1 MANTLAA
8 KIAKASADV
17 GGRLKA
23 DKTNTQ
29 DRYNYISADKILA
42 ECGQALAAVGVAVIP
57 AMTDADIN
65 IGETAGGKRRF
76 DARVAFVMT
85 VTDGETESAQPW
97 FGFGADYTT
106 PDKAVYKAVTSGH
119 KYFLSKLLMIGEGNE
134 DGEHEAAPEA
144 PQQAPARQANGKP
157 APVQVATGN
166 GAPAVQNGSADADKP
181 SDKQQKALHAKGMD
195 FYGSKEVWT
204 LKRAEIVKSVTHGR
218 SESASDLTKAEM
230 KVLLDGLD
238 AKIKARDAEDAAD
251 EIPEGD
257 NPFEDAPEME
267 F

>member
-29 DRYNYISADKILA
+29 DRYDYISANKILA
-42 ECGQALAAVGVAVIP
+42 ECGQALAAVGVSVIP

-76 DARVAFVMT
+76 DARVSFVMT

-134 DGEHEAAPEA
+134 DGEHEPAQESASG
-144 PQQAPARQANGKP
+144 QQAPARQANGKP
-157 APVQVATGN
+157 AATVQVVTGN
-166 GAPAVQNGSADADKP
+166 GAPAAQNDNPFDDADKP
-181 SDKQQKALHAKGMD
+181 SEAQHKMLFTVGVKV
-195 FYGSKEVWT
+195 YGKDHWDA
-204 LKRAEIVKSVTHGR
+204 KRAELVKAITSGR
-218 SESASDLTKAEM
+218 TESSTELTKAEM
-230 KVLLDGLD
+230 KRMLDGLKD
-238 AKIKARDAEDAAD
+238 KEKKMAAEQAA
-251 EIPEGD
+251 
-257 NPFEDAPEME
+257 
-267 F
+267 

>member
-42 ECGQALAAVGVAVIP
+42 ECGQALAAVGVSVLP

-144 PQQAPARQANGKP
+144 PQQAPARQANGNGKP

-166 GAPAVQNGSADADKP
+166 GAPAAQNGDDTDKP

-195 FYGSKEVWT
+195 LYGSKELWT
-204 LKRAEIVKSVTHGR
+204 IKRAELVKAVTKGR
-218 SESASDLTKAEM
+218 SESANDLTKPEM
-230 KVLLDGLD
+230 KKLLDGLD
-238 AKIKARDAEDAAD
+238 AKIKARDAEDADD
-251 EIPEGD
+251 EIPEG
-257 NPFEDAPEME
+257 NPFEDAPEMA

>member
-42 ECGQALAAVGVAVIP
+42 ECGQALAAVGVSVIP

-144 PQQAPARQANGKP
+144 PQQAPARQVNGNGKP
-157 APVQVATGN
+157 QQSTPAQAP
-166 GAPAVQNGSADADKP
+166 QNGSGDDADKP
-181 SDKQQKALHAKGMD
+181 SEGQHKMLFAVGVKV
-195 FYGSKEVWT
+195 YGKDHWDA
-204 LKRAEIVKSVTHGR
+204 KRAELVKAITSGR
-218 SESASDLTKAEM
+218 TESSTELTKAEM
-230 KVLLDGLD
+230 KRMLDGLKD
-238 AKIKARDAEDAAD
+238 KEKKMAAEQAA
-251 EIPEGD
+251 
-257 NPFEDAPEME
+257 
-267 F
+267 

>member
-8 KIAKASADV
+8 KIAKASTDV

-42 ECGQALAAVGVAVIP
+42 ECGQALAAQGVAVIP
-57 AMTDADIN
+57 SMTDAEVN

-76 DARVAFVMT
+76 DARVSFVMT
-85 VTDGETESAQPW
+85 VTDGEAEQAQPW

-144 PQQAPARQANGKP
+144 PTPQQAQRQANGNGAPKPVPQQAPAPQD
-157 APVQVATGN
+157 
-166 GAPAVQNGSADADKP
+166 DADKP

-195 FYGSKEVWT
+195 LYGSKELWT
-204 LKRAEIVKSVTHGR
+204 IKRGELVKAVTKGR

-230 KVLLDGLD
+230 KKLLDGLD
-238 AKIKARDAEDAAD
+238 AKIKERDAEGAAD
-251 EIPEGD
+251 EVPEG
-257 NPFEDAPEME
+257 NPFDDVPEMA

>member
-42 ECGQALAAVGVAVIP
+42 ECGQALAAVGVSVIP

-85 VTDGETESAQPW
+85 VTDGDTESAQPW

-144 PQQAPARQANGKP
+144 PARQANGNGKP
-157 APVQVATGN
+157 ANVTVAMGN
-166 GAPAVQNGSADADKP
+166 GAPAPQSNAAATDGP

-195 FYGSKEVWT
+195 YYGSKENWT
-204 LKRAEIVKSVTHGR
+204 LKRAELVKAVTKGR
-218 SESASDLTKAEM
+218 SESANDLTKAEM

-251 EIPEGD
+251 EMPEG
-257 NPFEDAPEME
+257 NPFEDAPEMA